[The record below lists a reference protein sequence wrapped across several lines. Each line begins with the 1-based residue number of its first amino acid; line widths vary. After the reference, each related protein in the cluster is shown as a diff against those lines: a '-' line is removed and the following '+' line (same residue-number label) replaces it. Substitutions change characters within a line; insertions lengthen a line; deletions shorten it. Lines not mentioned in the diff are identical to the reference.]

1 MGLYRTDRGGVGQA
15 SGVGDVDT
23 LAPSLS
29 GTLQP
34 KVSELLTTCDRED
47 YFIILLLYLF
57 LLYSTPL
64 LVRRTGLRA
73 LRRWRKGG
81 VWWWWL

>member
-64 LVRRTGLRA
+64 LVRRTGCDLVGCD
-73 LRRWRKGG
+73 L
-81 VWWWWL
+81 L